1 MKFCQRS
8 RYSNWILLIK
18 LTYLLLIEL
27 TSDFREKLE
36 HDKVDSNFWKII
48 YVPKILVR
56 VSYQGQTF
64 KYDRLAHLSF
74 LEIFIESHSTVEIY
88 NVYFTGDL
96 NMPHVSWSSRVSPS
110 ADDKWEVESSTHKHG
125 NFLDLCF
132 VTSDY
137 LYSVKNDYTALFSD
151 HFRVHITLDLPLVY
165 NFDGHVPQ
173 TNFSIANIP
182 ILYNWLPSIQ
192 QFSAMAKSSDAL
204 YVFEDWYAGVS
215 MAITSIST
223 RERLKRSL
231 NPFLL
236 LITYNTFS

>member
-1 MKFCQRS
+1 MEIYDIC
-8 RYSNWILLIK
+8 I
-18 LTYLLLIEL
+18 TGA
-27 TSDFREKLE
+27 
-36 HDKVDSNFWKII
+36 SNF
-48 YVPKILVR
+48 
-56 VSYQGQTF
+56 F
-64 KYDRLAHLSF
+64 
-74 LEIFIESHSTVEIY
+74 
-88 NVYFTGDL
+88 

-110 ADDKWEVESSTHKHG
+110 ADDKCEVKSSTHKHG

-137 LYSVKNDYTALFSD
+137 LYSVTVDYTALLSD
-151 HFRVHITLDLPLVY
+151 HFPVHITLDLPVVY
-165 NFDGHVPQ
+165 NVDGHVPQ

-182 ILYNWLPSIQ
+182 ILYYWLSSIQ
-192 QFSAMAKSSDAL
+192 QFSAMAKTSDAL
-204 YVFEDWYAGVS
+204 YFFEDWYAGVS